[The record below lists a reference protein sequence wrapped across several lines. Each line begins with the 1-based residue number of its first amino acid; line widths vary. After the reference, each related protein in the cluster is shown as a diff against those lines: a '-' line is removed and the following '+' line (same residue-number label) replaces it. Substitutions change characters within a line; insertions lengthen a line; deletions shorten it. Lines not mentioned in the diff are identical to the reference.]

1 MSVAD
6 LHAVGKSVDEIAAE
20 LGMTRFEVRAE
31 LNRVEPPDH
40 GQTFLIPPTPA
51 RHCRECRALVPYDG
65 AGRPAERCD
74 HHNPY
79 RRKAMQ

>member
-6 LHAVGKSVDEIAAE
+6 LHAAGKSVDEIAAE

-40 GQTFLIPPTPA
+40 GQTFLIPPKGNTLGGVFA
-51 RHCRECRALVPYDG
+51 RDIP
-65 AGRPAERCD
+65 
-74 HHNPY
+74 NPWFEK
-79 RRKAMQ
+79 RGTKA